1 MTAAVLLPGR
11 LAEQGLRRTDPKRD
25 LGAVGELLG
34 LAFGSEL
41 DASGRRMVRDMKRYG
56 KHGWLGWIAAQFLIP
71 TATFPRGFV
80 WMEDGQLV
88 GNAHVLRVPGF
99 PRRWVAAN
107 VAVHPDFQRR
117 GIARSLM
124 EACIQDIRQRGGTE
138 VYLQVRERNPG
149 ARMLYEQLN
158 FCVLSTRTDWICPR
172 KPQPGS
178 PQKHPVIRKRRRNE
192 WRQQA
197 ALASSQ
203 FPEGLIW
210 PAPSIETY
218 FRPVSLAGALG
229 LDYRQHWVAVDHG
242 RITGSLSLLS
252 QPDLSSMHLILTA
265 AADCQ
270 GQLETALLSYG
281 LHQINPIR
289 KPVKLNYPAGIADED
304 IARLGFVPRNTL
316 HWMRLVL

>member
-11 LAEQGLRRTDPKRD
+11 LVEQGLRRTDPRRD

-34 LAFGSEL
+34 TAFGSEL

-80 WMEDGQLV
+80 WMEDGHLV

-124 EACIQDIRQRGGTE
+124 EACIEEIRQRGGTE
-138 VYLQVRERNPG
+138 VYLQVRERNQG
-149 ARMLYEQLN
+149 ARMLYETLN

-172 KPQPGS
+172 NPQPYS
-178 PQKHPVIRKRRRNE
+178 LQKDPVIRPRRRNE

-210 PAPSIETY
+210 PTPSIESY
-218 FRPVSLAGALG
+218 FKPANLAGALG
-229 LDYRQHWVAVDHG
+229 LDYRNHWVTVDQG
-242 RITGSLSLLS
+242 RIIGSISLVS
-252 QPDLSSMHLILTA
+252 QPDLSSMYLILTA
-265 AADCQ
+265 AADYR
-270 GQLETALLSYG
+270 GKLETGLLSYV
-281 LHQINPIR
+281 LQQIGPIR
-289 KPVKLNYPAGIADED
+289 KPVMLNYPAGIADED
-304 IARLGFVPRNTL
+304 IARLGFVPKNTL